1 MKKITL
7 ILAGLAY
14 TALLY
19 SQQKLSVSLFA
30 DNFYGLTQHSN
41 DHFSTF
47 EYSEVSRTENSI
59 VLHKR
64 QFDYSLSANNRV
76 TAGFSVGSKVQYPLN
91 KLLSLS
97 AGIGFTSF
105 QAERKNVL
113 VNTPASTTQLTV
125 AYTAAP
131 GYFISLDLPK
141 TGFEP
146 LASYYYYV
154 KTERFHFNAIKLP
167 VGFQLRPAGSKLS
180 VLLELVPVMI
190 IHYSVTSSGTTNP
203 ETGLM
208 KSATTEN
215 KWNFSG
221 SLGVD
226 YAITGSLSAN
236 FFYQQYFN
244 SLANGKINPGI
255 RPATIAASLTYKI
268 KH

>member
-30 DNFYGLTQHSN
+30 DNFYGFTQHSN

-47 EYSEVSRTENSI
+47 EYSEVSRTENAI
-59 VLHKR
+59 ILAKR
-64 QFDYSLSANNRV
+64 QFDYSLGSSTRV
-76 TAGFSVGSKVQYPLN
+76 TAGFSVGSKILYPLN
-91 KLLSLS
+91 KFLSLS

-113 VNTPASTTQLTV
+113 VNTPAATTQLTID
-125 AYTAAP
+125 YTAAP
-131 GYFISLDLPK
+131 GDFISLDLPK
-141 TGFEP
+141 TGFES

-167 VGFQLRPAGSKLS
+167 IGFQLRPAGSKLGVS
-180 VLLELVPVMI
+180 LEMVPVVI
-190 IHYSVTSSGTTNP
+190 IHYSVTATGNTNP
-203 ETGLM
+203 EAGLM

-236 FFYQQYFN
+236 LFYQQYFN

-255 RPATIAASLTYKI
+255 NPATIGASLIYKI